1 MDSIE
6 QTMSGDHVRCD
17 ELFASA
23 EDAVAESDWA
33 QSTARFTA
41 FNDAMERHFRMEE
54 EVLFPGFERAAGATA
69 GPTEVMRS
77 EHAQMRDL
85 LARMSAAVE
94 YQDQDEYLGCSET
107 LLIMMQQ
114 HNAKE
119 EQMLYPM
126 ADQLLSAD
134 VGGVVHAM
142 EDIS

>member
-1 MDSIE
+1 
-6 QTMSGDHVRCD
+6 
-17 ELFASA
+17 
-23 EDAVAESDWA
+23 
-33 QSTARFTA
+33 
-41 FNDAMERHFRMEE
+41 
-54 EVLFPGFERAAGATA
+54 
-69 GPTEVMRS
+69 
-77 EHAQMRDL
+77 MRDL